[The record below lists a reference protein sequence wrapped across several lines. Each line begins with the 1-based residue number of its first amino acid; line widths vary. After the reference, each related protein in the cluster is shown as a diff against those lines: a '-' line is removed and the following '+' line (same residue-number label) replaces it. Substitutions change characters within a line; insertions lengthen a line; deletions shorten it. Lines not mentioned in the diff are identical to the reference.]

1 MAPLSVSAPDF
12 EIGRHRARH
21 PAEVLTGCRV
31 TARGDDWATAAMVL
45 PRFATGPDVPLG
57 WLGVAADSAAA
68 QSLGRL
74 FAQGLDVRTVD
85 LRLDAVGPVPSPG
98 TVVTARGDLISSNHR
113 TGLSRI
119 RIHGPGDADIAV
131 GTARFLVVPGS
142 PPSPPS
148 TPTSTVSES
157 ATGGVP
163 LLPSLDEIFGITD
176 TARNENSSVLTAELD
191 PALCNRHGV
200 VHGGLHVSLIDHAMR
215 ALVGH
220 SGTHG
225 DPGAPE
231 LLDLTLAYQRPL
243 APQVDGTVLLC
254 ATVER
259 RGRRITTV
267 NAILQTSTGR
277 VLTSAQGTFLSA
289 TEDRP

>member
-1 MAPLSVSAPDF
+1 VAPLSVSAPDF

-45 PRFATGPDVPLG
+45 PRFATGPEVPLG

-68 QSLGRL
+68 QSLGGL

-85 LRLDAVGPVPSPG
+85 LRLDAVGPLPSPG

-119 RIHGPGDADIAV
+119 RIHGPDVADVAV

-142 PPSPPS
+142 PPSAPS
-148 TPTSTVSES
+148 APTSTVSES

-176 TARNENSSVLTAELD
+176 TARNGNSSVLTAELD

-220 SGTHG
+220 SGTHE
-225 DPGAPE
+225 DQGAPE

-243 APQVDGTVLLC
+243 APEVDGTVLLC

-267 NAILQTSTGR
+267 NATLQTSTGR
-277 VLTSAQGTFLSA
+277 VLTSAQGTFLST